1 MPTNAALTL
10 LHPSKSLESIATWIS
25 AAAAAVF
32 PDFNSLRIKFA
43 SQSCIIA
50 FDSRDDCRATETAC
64 RDKKIAGRQ
73 VGCSSTTSEE
83 YSGLL
88 QEILPGRNKGKAA
101 PDRDGL
107 QIKLFNLPY
116 SITEEELKKVFPRCR
131 RIFFAKNKSG
141 TSCGL
146 TSASVLILVNSRPSS
161 PLNPLNPSASL
172 VLKELIGI
180 VIAILTFKKR
190 LICEAALKRAKHLTL
205 HGRRIRAEVNVS
217 LAKTEPGESVGLKT
231 RTKKARTTPN
241 QVSHPKRQPTNPHSP
256 PPEDVVKLNVAEG
269 TQQDVIAVEWGRW
282 TVRVQTGRCCVD
294 ILVLSGNC
302 TTVTWCLFPSLRV
315 PIVSISRCCTREES
329 RFWLA

>member
-141 TSCGL
+141 TSCG
-146 TSASVLILVNSRPSS
+146 
-161 PLNPLNPSASL
+161 
-172 VLKELIGI
+172 
-180 VIAILTFKKR
+180 IAILTFKKR

-256 PPEDVVKLNVAEG
+256 PPEDVVKLNVAEDCNA
-269 TQQDVIAVEWGRW
+269 TEDVDGW
-282 TVRVQTGRCCVD
+282 T
-294 ILVLSGNC
+294 
-302 TTVTWCLFPSLRV
+302 
-315 PIVSISRCCTREES
+315 
-329 RFWLA
+329 